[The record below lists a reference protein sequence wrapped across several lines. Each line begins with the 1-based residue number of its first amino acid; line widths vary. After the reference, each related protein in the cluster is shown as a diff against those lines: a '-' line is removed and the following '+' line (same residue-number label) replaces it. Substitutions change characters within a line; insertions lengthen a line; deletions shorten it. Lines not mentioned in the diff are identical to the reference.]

1 MVLVSDVVPLQEGP
15 YFCRAT
21 RLERL
26 GFFLVLVVV
35 VVDGWVRLLMA
46 VFCFCLTRFGSK
58 KRLRIYSSSFQFNF
72 KSKFDNNYGH
82 QILAKFKRVFI

>member
-15 YFCRAT
+15 YFCCAT

-26 GFFLVLVVV
+26 GFLLVVVV

-46 VFCFCLTRFGSK
+46 AFCLFTFWLEK
-58 KRLRIYSSSFQFNF
+58 KIENLFFLSSVQF
-72 KSKFDNNYGH
+72 
-82 QILAKFKRVFI
+82 

>member
-1 MVLVSDVVPLQEGP
+1 MVLVSDVVPLQQGP

-26 GFFLVLVVV
+26 GFLLVVVV

-46 VFCFCLTRFGSK
+46 VFCFCLTFGSK
-58 KRLRIYSSSFQFNF
+58 KRLRIYSSSLQLNF
-72 KSKFDNNYGH
+72 KSKFEIIMG
-82 QILAKFKRVFI
+82 IRF

>member
-1 MVLVSDVVPLQEGP
+1 MSRTRIVLVSDVVPLQEGP

-46 VFCFCLTRFGSK
+46 VFFAFVYTFWLEK
-58 KRLRIYSSSFQFNF
+58 KIENLFLLFSVQF
-72 KSKFDNNYGH
+72 
-82 QILAKFKRVFI
+82 

>member
-26 GFFLVLVVV
+26 GFLLVVVV

-46 VFCFCLTRFGSK
+46 VFCFCLTFGSK
-58 KRLRIYSSSFQFNF
+58 KRLRIYSSSLQLNF
-72 KSKFDNNYGH
+72 KSKS
-82 QILAKFKRVFI
+82 K

>member
-1 MVLVSDVVPLQEGP
+1 MVLVSDVVPLQQGP

-26 GFFLVLVVV
+26 GFLLVVVV

-46 VFCFCLTRFGSK
+46 VFCFCLTFGSK
-58 KRLRIYSSSFQFNF
+58 KRLRIYTSSLQLNF
-72 KSKFDNNYGH
+72 KSKFEIIMG
-82 QILAKFKRVFI
+82 IRF

>member
-1 MVLVSDVVPLQEGP
+1 MVLVSDVVPLQQGP

-26 GFFLVLVVV
+26 GFLLVVVV

-46 VFCFCLTRFGSK
+46 ALVFGLYFLAGK
-58 KRLRIYSSSFQFNF
+58 K
-72 KSKFDNNYGH
+72 D
-82 QILAKFKRVFI
+82 

>member
-15 YFCRAT
+15 YFCCAT

-26 GFFLVLVVV
+26 GFLLVVVV

-46 VFCFCLTRFGSK
+46 VFCFCLTFGSK
-58 KRLRIYSSSFQFNF
+58 KRLRIYTSSLQLNF
-72 KSKFDNNYGH
+72 KSKFEIIMG
-82 QILAKFKRVFI
+82 IRF

>member
-26 GFFLVLVVV
+26 GFLLVVVV

-46 VFCFCLTRFGSK
+46 VIICFLARK
-58 KRLRIYSSSFQFNF
+58 K
-72 KSKFDNNYGH
+72 D
-82 QILAKFKRVFI
+82 

>member
-26 GFFLVLVVV
+26 GFLLVVVV

-46 VFCFCLTRFGSK
+46 VFCFCLTFGSK
-58 KRLRIYSSSFQFNF
+58 KRLRIYSSSLQFNF

>member
-1 MVLVSDVVPLQEGP
+1 MSRTRMVLVSDVVPLQEGP

-26 GFFLVLVVV
+26 GFLLVVVV

-46 VFCFCLTRFGSK
+46 VFCFCLTFGSK
-58 KRLRIYSSSFQFNF
+58 KRLRIYTSSLQLNF
-72 KSKFDNNYGH
+72 KSKFEIIMG
-82 QILAKFKRVFI
+82 IRF

>member
-1 MVLVSDVVPLQEGP
+1 MVLVSDVVPLQQGP

-26 GFFLVLVVV
+26 GFLLVVVVV

-46 VFCFCLTRFGSK
+46 VFCFCLTFGSK
-58 KRLRIYSSSFQFNF
+58 KRLRIYTSSLQLNF
-72 KSKFDNNYGH
+72 KSKFEIIMG
-82 QILAKFKRVFI
+82 IRF

>member
-26 GFFLVLVVV
+26 GFLLVVVV

-46 VFCFCLTRFGSK
+46 VFCFCLTRFARK
-58 KRLRIYSSSFQFNF
+58 K
-72 KSKFDNNYGH
+72 D
-82 QILAKFKRVFI
+82 